1 LLPGD
6 YSNQI
11 LRKKKMMSTLSKD
24 QRARQIGKL
33 FERHEAAVEQAVR
46 AGESRSGAKI
56 ASGVLD
62 QIEAMQ
68 GEISRHFSELLEQG
82 KYSPSVKYE
91 IKQVLS
97 EQVNFLETLRAAIK
111 TEPKKAKTV
120 GKWVIQ
126 NDQRLIQ
133 LSDLF

>member
-1 LLPGD
+1 MISTD
-6 YSNQI
+6 Q
-11 LRKKKMMSTLSKD
+11 KK
-24 QRARQIGKL
+24 RQIIKL
-33 FERHEAAVEQAVR
+33 FERHSAAVEQAVA

-68 GEISRHFSELLEQG
+68 GEISRHFFELLEQG
-82 KYSPSVKYE
+82 KYPPSVEYE

-111 TEPKKAKTV
+111 AQPEKAKTV

-133 LSDLF
+133 LSGLF